1 MPLLVDIAELSEAQT
16 DAALEFMCKAHGDDP
31 LSDAIWDQHPSPFIR
46 HLVEL
51 FTERGL
57 LRLSNCRDELG
68 QWLVGALHQSGPVP
82 MRPDGAMVRWT
93 PAELALVRIYL
104 TALPPSEF
112 VLDDYLLLTEFLFQR
127 YLPAD
132 DLRTEA
138 QWLATRAN
146 LMGRIQANMEAVTE
160 GQADDLLAALPV
172 SPAAALQTFDT
183 TRIQAAVMDYANAHA
198 AENVA
203 AFSDAARHR
212 IRRAIMEV
220 ESERI
225 AERPGTIASAL
236 QSRLFD
242 EFGDLN
248 RDWRRIAVTEAGEAL
263 NQGVV
268 ASLPVGARVKRVEV
282 YRDACPFCKRIN
294 GVIMTVADPADPAKD
309 GLREVWP
316 GKTNIGRAAAPRKR
330 VGNDLIA
337 REPEERWWI
346 PAGTVH
352 PHCRGRWVPTTKA
365 PGADRNFNLW
375 LDTTLG
381 DARAG

>member
-1 MPLLVDIAELSEAQT
+1 LIDVGSLSAAQT
-16 DAALEFMCKAHGDDP
+16 DAALEFLCKAHGDDP
-31 LSDAIWDQHPSPFIR
+31 LSDAIWDEHPSPFIR

-57 LRLSNCRDELG
+57 LRLSGCRDELT
-68 QWLVGALHQSGPVP
+68 QWLSGALHKAGPTP
-82 MRPDGAMVRWT
+82 QRPDGAMVRWT

-104 TALPPSEF
+104 TALPPADYA
-112 VLDDYLLLTEFLFQR
+112 LDDYLLLTDFLFQR

-132 DLRTEA
+132 DMRTEA
-138 QWLATRAN
+138 QWLSTRAS
-146 LMGRIQANMEAVTE
+146 LMGRIQANMANVTE
-160 GQADDLLAALPV
+160 GQADILLAALPV
-172 SPAAALQTFDT
+172 TAAAAIQTFDMSAV
-183 TRIQAAVMDYANAHA
+183 QAAVMSYASAHA

-203 AFSDAARHR
+203 SFTDAARHK

-263 NQGVV
+263 DQGVV
-268 ASLPVGARVKRVEV
+268 ASSPIGAKLKRVEV
-282 YRDACPFCKRIN
+282 YRDACPFCKKID
-294 GVIMTVADPADPAKD
+294 GLIMTVAHPADPDKD
-309 GLREVWP
+309 GTREVWP

-330 VGNDLIA
+330 VGGELIA

-346 PAGTVH
+346 PAGVVH
-352 PHCRGRWVPTTKA
+352 PHCRGRWVPTTRE
-365 PGADRNFNLW
+365 PGPDRNFNLW

-381 DARAG
+381 DSHA

>member
-1 MPLLVDIAELSEAQT
+1 MPLLLDIADLSDAQT
-16 DAALEFMCKAHGDDP
+16 DAALDFLCKAHGDDP
-31 LSDAIWDQHPSPFIR
+31 LSDAIWDAHPSPFIR

-57 LRLSNCRDELG
+57 LRLTNCRDELS
-68 QWLVGALHQSGPVP
+68 QWLAGALHQAGPVP

-104 TALPPSEF
+104 TALPPADF
-112 VLDDYLLLTEFLFQR
+112 ALDDYLLLTDFLFQR

-138 QWLATRAN
+138 QWLSTRAN
-146 LMGRIQANMEAVTE
+146 LMGRIQANMATVTAP
-160 GQADDLLAALPV
+160 QADRLLAALPV
-172 SPAAALQTFDT
+172 SAAAAFQTFDM
-183 TRIQAAVMDYANAHA
+183 TRVQAEVMTYSAAHA
-198 AENVA
+198 AENVV

-212 IRRAIMEV
+212 IRRTIMEV

-236 QSRLFD
+236 ASRLFD

-248 RDWRRIAVTEAGEAL
+248 RDWRRIAVSEAGEAL
-263 NQGVV
+263 NQGAV
-268 ASLPVGARVKRVEV
+268 ASMAVGAKLKRVEV
-282 YRDACPFCKRIN
+282 YRDACPFCKRID
-294 GVIMTVADPADPAKD
+294 GLVMTVADPADPAKD
-309 GLREVWP
+309 GLRQVWP
-316 GKTNIGRAAAPRKR
+316 GKTNIGRSGSPRKR
-330 VGNDLIA
+330 IGNELIA
-337 REPEERWWI
+337 REPEERWWV
-346 PAGTVH
+346 PAGIVH
-352 PHCRGRWVPTTKA
+352 PHCRGRWVPTVRE

-381 DARAG
+381 DSSA